1 MKKVTL
7 LALLFMFAL
16 SGISMAKDPGFGR
29 GKAGPGKKSI
39 GIPGGKW
46 WKKPQVTDKLA
57 LTQEEKEK
65 LDTMYLQHRRQ
76 MIDLHS
82 QVEKERLELEQL
94 LDSST
99 FNAAACMGRFK
110 KLQEA
115 RTSLATE
122 RFKFL
127 AQVREML
134 GLERF
139 QQLKAD
145 VRQHRMKRRHGRRHP
160 AKGNMPVE

>member
-16 SGISMAKDPGFGR
+16 SGMSMAKNPGFGGQR
-29 GKAGPGKKSI
+29 PGHQKESM
-39 GIPGGKW
+39 GVPGGKW
-46 WKKPQVTDKLA
+46 WKTPQVADKLA
-57 LTQEEKEK
+57 LTQEQKAQ
-65 LDTMYLQHRRQ
+65 LDSMYLNHRHQ
-76 MIDLHS
+76 MIDLRS
-82 QVEKERLELEQL
+82 QVQKERLELEQL

-99 FNAAACMGRFK
+99 FNAAASMDRFK

-127 AQVREML
+127 VQVREML

-139 QQLKAD
+139 QQLK
-145 VRQHRMKRRHGRRHP
+145 VKVQQHRMKRKQARRRP
-160 AKGNMPVE
+160 AKGNIPAE

>member
-16 SGISMAKDPGFGR
+16 SGISMAKNPGFGGR
-29 GKAGPGKKSI
+29 GSGPQKESMGV
-39 GIPGGKW
+39 PGGKW
-46 WKKPQVTDKLA
+46 WKTPQMADKLA
-57 LTQEEKEK
+57 LTQEEKAK
-65 LDTMYLQHRRQ
+65 LDSMYLNHRHQ
-76 MIDLHS
+76 MIDLRS
-82 QVEKERLELEQL
+82 QVQKERLELEQL

-99 FNAAACMGRFK
+99 FNGEASMECFK

-127 AQVREML
+127 VQVRELL

-139 QQLKAD
+139 QQLKVK
-145 VRQHRMKRRHGRRHP
+145 VRQHRMKRKQERRRP
-160 AKGNMPVE
+160 AKGNKPAK